1 MKKYIL
7 LVIKII
13 VAVIL
18 FQTLFFKF
26 SGSDESVYIFEKLG
40 IEPFGRIGSGITELI
55 ATILLFVNKT
65 KFYAALT
72 AAGTM
77 FVAIIS
83 HVFVLGIEVMNDGG
97 TLFILAFITFILSVI
112 LSISY
117 ISDLKK
123 LNNKT
128 INSFLKIVL

>member
-13 VAVIL
+13 VAIIL
-18 FQTLFFKF
+18 FQTLYFKF
-26 SGSDESVYIFEKLG
+26 SGSAESVYIFEKLG
-40 IEPFGRIGSGITELI
+40 IEPVGRIGSGITELF
-55 ATILLFVNKT
+55 ASILLFINKT
-65 KFYAALT
+65 KFYAAIT

-97 TLFILAFITFILSVI
+97 TLFILAVITFILSLL
-112 LSISY
+112 LSIIY
-117 ISDLKK
+117 VSDLKR

-128 INSFLKIVL
+128 INSFLK

>member
-1 MKKYIL
+1 MKKQIL
-7 LVIKII
+7 LIIKIL
-13 VAVIL
+13 VAIIL
-18 FQTLFFKF
+18 IQTLYFKF
-26 SGSDESVYIFEKLG
+26 SGSAESVYIFEKLG
-40 IEPFGRIGSGITELI
+40 IEPIGRIGSGITELL
-55 ATILLFVNKT
+55 ASILLFIDKT
-65 KFYAALT
+65 KFYGALT

-83 HVFVLGIEVMNDGG
+83 HLFVLGIEVMNDGG
-97 TLFILAFITFILSVI
+97 TLLILAIVTFVLSTI

-128 INSFLKIVL
+128 INSFLK